1 MKKFFKSAMY
11 ASLLVVALSF
21 TSCQK
26 ESPVDVQLDDE
37 QTLVANS
44 ATAKLIERT
53 VSNDG
58 SFDNIVDG
66 SSCFDIRFPYTVE
79 VNGLEITINSEQDL
93 ELIEKIFDA
102 LENDDDILDI
112 LFPITII
119 LADYSEITINGVE
132 DLREISEECIEG
144 GGDDDIECI
153 DVVYPVTL
161 FTYNPNLQQTGSV
174 TVDSDKE
181 LRRFFAGLSE
191 TDIIGID
198 FPVVFE
204 MYDGTK
210 VTVNS
215 NSELAQAIERAKEA
229 CDEDDDNDHNDDDF
243 TEERLDSLLVECP
256 WLVKEIKRNDQDN
269 SEQYADYL
277 LTFKEDGSVVARDRE
292 GNVLH
297 GEWNTRVSDYRVLL
311 KLEFETLVD
320 FTLEWFVHDLDGER
334 IKLHAGD
341 GNKIIMKSA
350 CGHEPHECGEGFI
363 KEVLQTCKWVVS
375 NGESSFL
382 DDLAIDFS
390 DMNIHVRNPNDV
402 VVDEGNWM
410 ISGTTL
416 TFNNLSETLA
426 NYVGE
431 WQVIECSNER
441 FKLKRGTEDFLVLEK
456 DCE

>member
-1 MKKFFKSAMY
+1 MKIFFKSAMY

-112 LFPITII
+112 LFPITITM
-119 LADYSEITINGVE
+119 ADYSEITINGVE
-132 DLREISEECIEG
+132 DLREISEQCIEG

-161 FTYNPNLQQTGSV
+161 FTYNPNLQETGSV

-229 CDEDDDNDHNDDDF
+229 CDEDDDNDYNDDDF
-243 TEERLDSLLVECP
+243 NKERLDNLLVECP

-277 LTFKEDGSVVARDRE
+277 LNFDEDGSVVARDRA
-292 GNVLH
+292 GNVLN
-297 GEWNTRVSDYRVLL
+297 GEWSTRVSDYRVLL

-320 FTLEWFVHDLDGER
+320 FTLEWFVYDIDGER

-350 CGHEPHECGEGFI
+350 CGYEVQECSENFI
-363 KEVLQTCKWVVS
+363 KETLKTCKWEAS

-382 DDLAIDFS
+382 DDLTIDFS
-390 DMNIHVRNPNDV
+390 NMDIHVNGPNMA
-402 VVDEGNWM
+402 VDEGSWA

-416 TFNNLSETLA
+416 TFSGLSTTLA

-431 WQVIECSNER
+431 WEVVECSARR
-441 FKLKRGTEDFLVLEK
+441 FKLKRGDDYLVLEK
-456 DCE
+456 ECE